1 MMEIVGIRQVN
12 IGKIRA
18 TVDVQTSE
26 GFIIRGFKVVEG
38 DNGLF
43 VAMPS
48 EKTRTGKYVDLV
60 RIDDR
65 SLKEMLEAVVLDAYR
80 KKLAKSSASSL

>member
-1 MMEIVGIRQVN
+1 MEIVGIRQVN

-18 TVDVQTSE
+18 MVEVQTSE

-48 EKTRTGKYVDLV
+48 EKTRTGKYIDLV

-65 SLKEMLEAVVLDAYR
+65 SLKEMLETLVLDAYQ
-80 KKLAKSSASSL
+80 KKLAKSSSSNL

>member
-1 MMEIVGIRQVN
+1 MEIVGIRLTT

-18 TVDVQTSE
+18 LVDIQTTE

-43 VAMPS
+43 VGMPS
-48 EKTRTGKYVDLV
+48 ERTRSGKYMDTVKIPDP
-60 RIDDR
+60 
-65 SLKEMLEAVVLDAYR
+65 SMKEMVETLVLDAY
-80 KKLAKSSASSL
+80 LAKIR

>member
-1 MMEIVGIRQVN
+1 MEIVGIRQVT

-48 EKTRTGKYVDLV
+48 EKTRTGKYIELV

-65 SLKEMLEAVVLDAYR
+65 SLKEMLEALVLDAYR

>member
-1 MMEIVGIRQVN
+1 MEIVGIRQVN

-65 SLKEMLEAVVLDAYR
+65 SLKEMLEALVLDAYR

>member
-1 MMEIVGIRQVN
+1 MEIVGIRLTS

-18 TVDVQTSE
+18 LVDIQTSE

-43 VAMPS
+43 VGMPS
-48 EKTRTGKYVDLV
+48 ERTRSGKYMDIVKITDS
-60 RIDDR
+60 
-65 SLKEMLEAVVLDAYR
+65 SLREMVETLVLDAY
-80 KKLAKSSASSL
+80 LAKIR

>member
-1 MMEIVGIRQVN
+1 MEIVGIRQVN

>member
-1 MMEIVGIRQVN
+1 MEIVGIRQVN

-48 EKTRTGKYVDLV
+48 EKNPCRQ
-60 RIDDR
+60 IH
-65 SLKEMLEAVVLDAYR
+65 
-80 KKLAKSSASSL
+80 